1 MATTTN
7 VPKPKN
13 QGNHAAAHVKPA
25 DVQKKQPASGAPGKS
40 TIIYGYHA
48 EGHGGSGKTTNSVKK
63 G

>member
-13 QGNHAAAHVKPA
+13 QGGHAAAHVKPA
-25 DVQKKQPASGAPGKS
+25 EVQKKQPASGAPGKS
-40 TIIYGYHA
+40 TIVFGVHTP
-48 EGHGGSGKTTNSVKK
+48 GHGGSGKSVNSVKK